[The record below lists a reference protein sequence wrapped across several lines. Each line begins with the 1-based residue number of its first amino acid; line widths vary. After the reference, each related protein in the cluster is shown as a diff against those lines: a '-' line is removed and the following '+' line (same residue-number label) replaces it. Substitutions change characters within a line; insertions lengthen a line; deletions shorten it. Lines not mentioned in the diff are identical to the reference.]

1 MPEKRKDVN
10 IMKRR
15 VVFIS
20 LVLVVMLVGISWFS
34 IVAFAN
40 GWHFGMNAT
49 SDARVS
55 QGFGYTMAI
64 KGDNSL
70 WAWGSGVLGDG
81 RDRGFWS
88 GTPALTPIHIMD
100 SVSSVVA
107 LRQRTFA
114 ITTDGVLYAWGS
126 GALGDG
132 RDYHWDRPA
141 LSPVRVMDSVVSIAA
156 YDTSTTIGNY
166 STFAITTDGSLW
178 AWGMGQLGDGVYR
191 EMFGGNPALTPVR
204 IMDSVVSVYT
214 SNDRAYAIRT
224 DGSLWAWG
232 STFNGLLGC
241 GMFGDWSAARTTP
254 VQIMD
259 SVTSV
264 YIGLGDTKVIRTDGS
279 LWVWGYGPIGD
290 GVYHEYERPMITP
303 TKIMD
308 DVVSVVDNK
317 VIRSDGSLW
326 AWGYGSIGD
335 GIARGWEQPALSPVW
350 IMDSVATILDTGYA
364 AYSMVIK
371 TDGSLWAWGSN
382 LGGQLGDGTASG
394 YDLGNG
400 EIIYD
405 LDYDVENYIF
415 YDNDRYYPVMIID
428 SVEYASVFSHYFTGS
443 TLAIRTDGTLWA
455 WGSNITGQL
464 GDGTMDYRFS
474 PIGILDGMGSP
485 LSPGTPGPGQTPV
498 PTPTPGPAPTPEP
511 PAQPDPTPRP
521 SGGSGSS
528 GNQGLFGDQNPLL
541 YMILS
546 AGLLLL
552 IVGGAVCIIIYF
564 VKSR

>member
-1 MPEKRKDVN
+1 
-10 IMKRR
+10 MKRR
-15 VVFIS
+15 AVFIS
-20 LVLVVMLVGISWFS
+20 FLLVVMLAGVTWFS
-34 IVAFAN
+34 IVAHAN
-40 GWHFGMNAT
+40 GWHFGMNST
-49 SDARVS
+49 SDERIS

-64 KGDNSL
+64 KSDNSL
-70 WAWGSGVLGDG
+70 WAWGAGVLGDG
-81 RDRGFWS
+81 IDRSYWS
-88 GTPALTPIHIMD
+88 EYPAIAPIHIMD

-141 LSPVRVMDSVVSIAA
+141 LSPVRVMDSVVSVAA
-156 YDTSTTIGNY
+156 YDTSTTMGNY
-166 STFAITTDGSLW
+166 TTFAITTDGSLW

-191 EMFGGNPALTPVR
+191 EVFGDNPALTPVR
-204 IMDSVVSVYT
+204 IMNSVVSVHT

-241 GMFGDWSAARTTP
+241 GMFGDWSSVRTTP

-279 LWVWGYGPIGD
+279 LWAWGYGPIGD
-290 GVYHEYERPMITP
+290 GVYHEYERPMVTP
-303 TKIMD
+303 IKIMD
-308 DVVSVVDNK
+308 DVVSVVDNR

-335 GIARGWEQPALSPVW
+335 GIARGWERPALSPVW
-350 IMDSVATILDTGYA
+350 IMDSVATLLDTGYA

-400 EIIYD
+400 NIIFYLPFD
-405 LDYDVENYIF
+405 EEHYNF
-415 YDNDRYYPVMIID
+415 YDNDRHSPVMILD
-428 SVEYASVFSHYFTGS
+428 SVEYASVFYYYPTGA
-443 TLAIRTDGTLWA
+443 TFAIRTDGSLWA
-455 WGSNITGQL
+455 WGSNDTGQL
-464 GDGTMDYRFS
+464 GDGTMNYHFS
-474 PIGILDGMGSP
+474 PVRVLDNMGLP
-485 LSPGTPGPGQTPV
+485 LIPNTPAPGQTPV
-498 PTPTPGPAPTPEP
+498 PDPTPGPAATPVP

-521 SGGSGSS
+521 SGGTDAS
-528 GNQGLFGDQNPLL
+528 GNQGLFGGQNPLL
-541 YMILS
+541 YIILS
-546 AGLLLL
+546 VGLLLL
-552 IVGGAVCIIIYF
+552 IVSGGVCIIIYF
-564 VKSR
+564 VKIR